1 MIKTVLQFIAL
12 FVVLII
18 AQILCSKIVLFGV
31 ATPLIFIYFILRLP
45 INFSVNWTLTIAF
58 IMGLIVDMFNNT
70 QGMNALS
77 CTILAA
83 ARKPT
88 FEALFIRDDD
98 DETGNP
104 IPSISS
110 LGLGGYF
117 KYMSMLVVLYC
128 TVVFLIQAFTFHD
141 ITTTLLRIL
150 CSSLLTG
157 VAILAIDSLVSTSR
171 EKRL

>member
-1 MIKTVLQFIAL
+1 MIKTVIQFAILLA
-12 FVVLII
+12 VLLI
-18 AQILCSKIVLFGV
+18 AQVLCSKIVLFGV

-58 IMGLIVDMFNNT
+58 LMGLIVDTFNNT

-77 CTILAA
+77 CTLLAA

-88 FEALFIRDDD
+88 YEALFIRDED

-110 LGLGGYF
+110 LGLGGYL
-117 KYMSMLVVLYC
+117 KYMTTLVVLYC
-128 TVVFLIQAFTFHD
+128 MVVFLIQAFTFHNLGL
-141 ITTTLLRIL
+141 TLLRIV
-150 CSSLLTG
+150 CSSLLTCA
-157 VAILAIDSLVSTSR
+157 AILAIDSLVSTSR